1 VVRKFKD
8 AAEREL
14 TSSVYGS
21 RVMAQPLPKY
31 RLPEESMPA
40 AVTYQLI
47 HDQLSL
53 DMKPDQNLASFVT
66 TWMEPEAERL
76 IHESM
81 RFNLANEEE
90 YPHVVQLEERCVNM
104 LARLFHADPKQTAV
118 GTATIGSSEA
128 VMLGGLAMK
137 WTWRQRRQR
146 AGLPAESPNIVMG
159 ENVQVVWEKFARYFD
174 VEPRFIP
181 VKKGRYITTPEDIV
195 KTVNENTIGVCAILG
210 STFTGE
216 FEPVEEINEALG
228 QVEAEKGWEIPIHV
242 DAASGGFVA
251 PFLYP
256 HLKWD
261 FRLSRVVSIN
271 VSGHKYGLVYP
282 GLGWIVWRDHAA
294 LPEELI
300 FHVNY
305 LGGDL
310 PTFTLN
316 FSRPASPVVA
326 QYYNFLRLGREGYTR
341 IMENLKSVADY
352 LAEQIAATG
361 VCEVLGSRQALPLV
375 AFTVHED
382 AGFTV
387 FQLSDKLR
395 EHGWFLPAYTMPKD
409 ATDVAV
415 MRIVA
420 RENLSRD
427 LAESLVGDIT
437 RAIAALSA
445 GKPAAHH
452 PKHVRKGKRPC

>member
-1 VVRKFKD
+1 MVRKFKD

-341 IMENLKSVADY
+341 IMKNLKSVADY
-352 LAEQIAATG
+352 LADEIAATG

>member
-1 VVRKFKD
+1 MVRKFKD

>member
-1 VVRKFKD
+1 MVKKIRH
-8 AAEREL
+8 AEEDEL
-14 TSSVYGS
+14 LSSIYGS
-21 RVMAQPLPKY
+21 RSMSRPLPKY
-31 RLPEESMPA
+31 QLPEGSLPA
-40 AVTYQLI
+40 PLAYQLV
-47 HDQLSL
+47 HDQLNL

-66 TWMEPEAERL
+66 TWMEPEAEKL
-76 IHESM
+76 IVESM

-90 YPHVVQLEERCVNM
+90 YPHVIQIEERCVNM
-104 LARLFHADPKQTAV
+104 LARLFHAERRQEAV
-118 GTATIGSSEA
+118 GVATIGSSEA
-128 VMLGGLAMK
+128 VMLGGLALK
-137 WTWRQRRQR
+137 WRWRARRR
-146 AGLPAESPNIVMG
+146 KAGLSAERPNIVMG
-159 ENVQVVWEKFARYFD
+159 ESVQVVWEKFARYFD
-174 VEPRFIP
+174 VEPRYIP
-181 VKKGRYITTPEDIV
+181 VEPGHYVLAPEDV
-195 KTVNENTIGVCAILG
+195 ARTVDENTIGVCAILG

-216 FEPVEEINEALG
+216 FEPIEAISAALDRV
-228 QVEAEKGWEIPIHV
+228 QEVKGWDIPIHV

-261 FRLSRVVSIN
+261 FRLSRVASIN

-282 GLGWIVWRDHAA
+282 GLGWVLWRDKAA

-316 FSRPASPVVA
+316 FSRPASPVIA

-341 IMENLKSVADY
+341 IMENLRTVSNY
-352 LAEQIAATG
+352 LAEKIGATG
-361 VCEVLGSRQALPLV
+361 VCIVLGSREALPLV
-375 AFTVHED
+375 PFTVRAD

-395 EHGWFLPAYTMPKD
+395 EFGWFLPAYTMPKN
-409 ATDVAV
+409 AGDVAV
-415 MRIVA
+415 MRIVV

-427 LAESLVGDIT
+427 LAESLLADLG
-437 RAIAALSA
+437 RAIAELRGAKPVSHH
-445 GKPAAHH
+445 GKPGH
-452 PKHVRKGKRPC
+452 KSKRPC

>member
-1 VVRKFKD
+1 MVRKFKD

-104 LARLFHADPKQTAV
+104 LARLFHADPKQTAI

-181 VKKGRYITTPEDIV
+181 VKRGRYVTTPEDIV
-195 KTVNENTIGVCAILG
+195 RTVNENTIGVCAILG

-228 QVEAEKGWEIPIHV
+228 QVEAENGWEIPIHV

-282 GLGWIVWRDHAA
+282 GLGWVVWRDHAA

-375 AFTVHED
+375 AFTVRED

-427 LAESLVGDIT
+427 LAESLVADIA
-437 RAIAALSA
+437 RAIAALGA
-445 GKPAAHH
+445 GAPASHH
-452 PKHVRKGKRPC
+452 HKHARKGKRPC